1 MRTTALLGLG
11 FALWAGN
18 AQALGPFQVYEQAL
32 RNDPEFLAA
41 LQERDAGQESRTIG
55 RAGLLPKLSYNY
67 NKGRNNS
74 RATYLNERGNSHED
88 RNYNSYGSTFTV
100 QQPLIDYEAY
110 ANYRKGVAQ
119 ALFADETFRSKS
131 QELLVRVLTHYTQA
145 LFAQDQIDNARAKKN
160 AYEQQFQQNE
170 QLFRQGEGTRT
181 DILEAE
187 SRYELATAEQLQAQ
201 DDQDAAL
208 RELGALI
215 GVATVNI
222 DELTPL
228 PASFSALPLQPA
240 SYSNWHTMALES
252 NPLLASQREALEV
265 ARYEVERN
273 RAGHLPK
280 LNAYASVR
288 KMESESGLV
297 LLVED
302 LTETQM
308 LEDKLVH
315 SERLASIGRLAA
327 GVAHEIGNP
336 VTGIACLAQNLREE
350 REDDGELTEISSQI
364 LEQTKRISRIVQSLM
379 SFAHAGS
386 HQHNDEPVC
395 LAEVAQ
401 DAIGL
406 LALNRHHLAERFDSR
421 LDRFEIL
428 PILAPSAAGHRRP
441 NDRGRTGCKTAP
453 QSCAG
458 SRPADQ
464 WHPAPLRQTDGLVIV
479 LMAARVGEAHQRLHN
494 A

>member
-288 KMESESGLV
+288 KMESESGNTYNQRY
-297 LLVED
+297 D
-302 LTETQM
+302 TNT
-308 LEDKLVH
+308 
-315 SERLASIGRLAA
+315 IGIEISLPLYAGG
-327 GVAHEIGNP
+327 GVAASVRQASSNLARVEYELEGKTRETLIELRRQFN
-336 VTGIACLAQNLREE
+336 ACQSGVSKLRAYQKALVSAEALVVSTRQSILGGERVNLDALNAEQQLYSTRRDLAQARY
-350 REDDGELTEISSQI
+350 DY
-364 LEQTKRISRIVQSLM
+364 
-379 SFAHAGS
+379 
-386 HQHNDEPVC
+386 
-395 LAEVAQ
+395 
-401 DAIGL
+401 L
-406 LALNRHHLAERFDSR
+406 LAWTKLHFY
-421 LDRFEIL
+421 
-428 PILAPSAAGHRRP
+428 AGTLGEQ
-441 NDRGRTGCKTAP
+441 D
-453 QSCAG
+453 
-458 SRPADQ
+458 
-464 WHPAPLRQTDGLVIV
+464 L
-479 LMAARVGEAHQRLHN
+479 ARVDEAFVPRERATVLSTKKVSSHGDF
-494 A
+494 